1 MLRFLAR
8 TLLAAALAAVAVPS
22 LAQPAQT
29 GTISGEVKDATGAV
43 LPGVTVTITSQD
55 RGFARETVSDES
67 GRYVFPAVPI
77 GLYTLS
83 ATLQG
88 FQTATVTDN
97 LVEVEKTTSVEI
109 AMRIGALTDTVQV
122 IGETPIVDPTT
133 VTATTRISKEEFEK
147 LPVGRSYQAIIGA
160 APGVVGTG
168 NVNSAG
174 ALTTN
179 NLYIIDAV
187 DTTDPTTGTFGTNL
201 NFEAIQEVSVLTS
214 AVGAEYGRA
223 QGAIVNV
230 ITKSGTNR
238 FEGAFKYL
246 FANDEWNAQNTTVNQ
261 ITNASLARVKF
272 DKVNPTYSLAGGGPI
287 LKNRAFFFATW
298 ELIQSTSPQRQT
310 AGSVPEDFQQVR
322 EDKYSNLRGTFQ
334 VREGHTVWLKYYRS
348 PSEGIVRDDYWGTTF
363 TGDREALTAQ
373 FQTAE
378 NWAAQWSGVLRN
390 NWSVEAAAANYK
402 SLIEVGTFEEGI
414 LGGAPIESLEDGK
427 VYNGATFE
435 GFVER
440 PRQQFNLA
448 SNWFLMAGGRA
459 HNVKVGYDFQNLE
472 SGSQFD
478 FPNRQYYV
486 AESYNPVTRT
496 PVFGPNSTRQD
507 YDSGPSISKGK
518 INSFFARDKMEL
530 SDRFSVEAGIR
541 WERQTGSSDIGQSTV
556 NTTMF
561 APRVSGT
568 YDLTGNGNSLVTAS
582 YGRYYGSII
591 QSFSDAFAQVAQQ
604 TNHDNYAWNGTT
616 FVFQNR
622 VQLSGGS
629 SGFEPNLDLK
639 ASHMDEFT
647 VGYQRQVGRL
657 FGSSA
662 RFISR
667 SWGNLIDDVRTFNA
681 NGSIQRDVV
690 NYDAAE
696 RSYRGIQLTAEK
708 RFSDNW
714 NAQASYTFSRTRGNH
729 FPADVFTALGDYL
742 DAQCRTTVD
751 LTIGTNGIVPC
762 SEVQNGANKT
772 GRPTYDRPHNFK
784 MAAAYVRPVGPVN
797 LTFGALTEALSKFRY
812 EKQRTMNVLLPG
824 TLQNSGQ
831 TATYFY
837 NERGSDPVDGME
849 WYLDT
854 SVEAAWRIYS
864 TAQAGFRA
872 EIFNVTNR
880 QEQLRSNNVVFCGSE
895 AGTGCSA
902 AITNYG
908 KATSRA
914 SYRGG
919 LTGTFPRQFRFSA
932 VFRF

>member
-1 MLRFLAR
+1 V
-8 TLLAAALAAVAVPS
+8 AALAAVAAPS
-22 LAQPAQT
+22 FAQPAQT
-29 GTISGEVKDATGAV
+29 GTVSGEVQDATGAV
-43 LPGVTVTITSQD
+43 LPGVTVTLTSQD
-55 RGFARETVSDES
+55 RGFARETVSDAS

-77 GLYTLS
+77 GLYTVS

-97 LVEVEKTTSVEI
+97 QVEVEKTTSVPI

-122 IGETPIVDPTT
+122 VGETPIVDPTT
-133 VTATTRISKEEFEK
+133 VTATTRLSKDEFEK

-174 ALTTN
+174 ALTTS
-179 NLYIIDAV
+179 NLFVIDAV

-246 FANDEWNAQNTTVNQ
+246 FANDQWNAQNTTVNQ
-261 ITNASLARVKF
+261 VTGASLERVKF
-272 DKVNPTYSLAGGGPI
+272 DQVNPTYSFAGGGPI
-287 LKNRAFFFATW
+287 WKNRAFFFATW
-298 ELIQSTSPQRQT
+298 ELIKATSPQRQT
-310 AGSVPEDFQQVR
+310 AGAVPEDFQQVR
-322 EDKYSNLRGTFQ
+322 EDKYSNVRGTFQ
-334 VREGHTVWLKYYRS
+334 PANGHTVWLKYYQS
-348 PSEGIVRDDYWGTTF
+348 PGDGIVRDDYWGTTV

-373 FQTAE
+373 YQTAK

-390 NWSVEAAAANYK
+390 NWSVEAAGAQYS

-427 VYNGATFE
+427 VYNGATFD

-440 PRQQFNLA
+440 PRSQFNVA
-448 SNWFLMAGGRA
+448 SNWFLMASGRA
-459 HNVKVGYDFQNLE
+459 HNVKVGYDFQGLE
-472 SGSQFD
+472 SGAQFD

-507 YDSGPSISKGK
+507 FDSGASVSKGN
-518 INSFFARDKMEL
+518 IHALFARDKMEL
-530 SDRFSVEAGIR
+530 TDRLSLEAGIR
-541 WERQTGSSDIGQSTV
+541 WEKQTGSSDIGEATV
-556 NTTMF
+556 DTTMF
-561 APRVSGT
+561 APRLSGT
-568 YDLTGNGNSLVTAS
+568 YDLVGDGNNLITGS
-582 YGRYYGSII
+582 YGRYYQSII

-622 VQLSGGS
+622 VELSGGS
-629 SGFEPNLDLK
+629 SGFQPNLDLK

-647 VGYQRQVGRL
+647 FGYQRQIGRL
-657 FGSSA
+657 FGASA

-667 SWGNLIDDVRTFNA
+667 SWGNLIDDVRTFDATN
-681 NGSIQRDVV
+681 NIEREVL

-696 RSYRGIQLTAEK
+696 RTYRGVQLTAEK

-714 NAQASYTFSRTRGNH
+714 NAQASYTYSRTRGNH
-729 FPADVFTALGDYL
+729 FPTGVFTPLGDYI

-751 LTIGTNGIVPC
+751 LTVGTNGIIPC
-762 SEVQNGANKT
+762 AEVQNGANKN
-772 GRPTYDRPHNFK
+772 GAPTYDRPHNFK
-784 MAAAYVRPVGPVN
+784 LAAAYVRPVGPVN
-797 LTFGALTEALSKFRY
+797 LTFGALTEVLSKFRY

-824 TLQNSGQ
+824 TLSNSGQ
-831 TATYFY
+831 TATYYY
-837 NERGSDPVDGME
+837 NQLGSDPVEGME
-849 WYLDT
+849 WYMDT
-854 SVEAAWRIYS
+854 SVEGTWRIYS
-864 TAQAGFRA
+864 TVQAGFRA
-872 EIFNVTNR
+872 EIFNITNR
-880 QEQLRSNNVVFCGSE
+880 QEQLRSNNVVWCGSE
-895 AGTGCSA
+895 AGAGCSTFIA
-902 AITNYG
+902 NYG
-908 KATSRA
+908 KATSRG
-914 SYRGG
+914 SFRGG
-919 LTGTFPRQFRFSA
+919 LTGTTPRQYRFSA
-932 VFRF
+932 IFRF